1 MSGSMQTGSGTPIV
15 TEGAAGSRQPYGDFF
30 SAYER
35 MQQLRQPQSS
45 GGFFDFSPAQQSALD
60 RLGALGAAMA
70 STRSPTFAGAL
81 GEGLQAMQRTA
92 AGQRQ
97 EERQNRQL
105 DVEAAYRAAQEAR
118 QMAEFEYARDPT
130 NPLYQLRVAQTRQ
143 AEAQAQAALMNA
155 RTSASRE
162 RLGTGVP
169 GRVGE
174 REGMWYPQ
182 AGRFIEAPENF
193 VGSSNA
199 ADRLRQGAIRA
210 AIQAGQNAA
219 TRALQAAR
227 TSGNIVNQNELM
239 EIQRREFRA
248 AARAAGASLGLD
260 SETLNRIAESDQFG
274 EGGGGNAPRGPN
286 PVIDST
292 TGRPIAP

>member
-118 QMAEFEYARDPT
+118 QMAEFEYARNPE
-130 NPLYQLRVAQTRQ
+130 NPLNQLRVAQTRQ

-155 RTSASRE
+155 RTSAATAGTTA
-162 RLGTGVP
+162 RLGTGREVQMPDGTWGMIYPGARGGPQFVP
-169 GRVGE
+169 
-174 REGMWYPQ
+174 YPQ
-182 AGRFIEAPENF
+182 GAVPAGQL
-193 VGSSNA
+193 SNEE
-199 ADRLRQGAIRA
+199 RLRQADMANYATTNRNNPIYQMDPSKLMADAAAHAETQAEIRRRNRT
-210 AIQAGQNAA
+210 AGQPQQPA
-219 TRALQAAR
+219 TTTAPAE
-227 TSGNIVNQNELM
+227 TTTPN
-239 EIQRREFRA
+239 IQRRPF
-248 AARAAGASLGLD
+248 
-260 SETLNRIAESDQFG
+260 
-274 EGGGGNAPRGPN
+274 
-286 PVIDST
+286 
-292 TGRPIAP
+292 

>member
-1 MSGSMQTGSGTPIV
+1 MNGSMQTGSGTPIV

-81 GEGLQAMQRTA
+81 GEGLQALQRTA
-92 AGQRQ
+92 ASQRQ

-155 RTSASRE
+155 RTSAAGPQLPVMQGE
-162 RLGTGVP
+162 YE
-169 GRVGE
+169 GRPATFNPNTRQMVQAP
-174 REGMWYPQ
+174 EGFARTASPAQQALEDQRRVQDFATADRMARANLSDDPMWPSLPQ
-182 AGRFIEAPENF
+182 AERNRRIESER
-193 VGSSNA
+193 S
-199 ADRLRQGAIRA
+199 AIMA
-210 AIQAGQNAA
+210 QL
-219 TRALQAAR
+219 RALR
-227 TSGNIVNQNELM
+227 SG
-239 EIQRREFRA
+239 
-248 AARAAGASLGLD
+248 
-260 SETLNRIAESDQFG
+260 
-274 EGGGGNAPRGPN
+274 
-286 PVIDST
+286 T
-292 TGRPIAP
+292 TGAGLPQQPATTTAPTSPQGRPGDISIPYIAP